1 MIAGA
6 RMSDWEPGPMPLVKR
21 VAAPVRRTTGYAGAQ
36 ITRWTDFMVTLEAA
50 HRERMRDLGG
60 LRAHS
65 RDLGKNNVYQKRFL
79 EMVSINIVG
88 PDGVG
93 LESEIIGN
101 AGKPKK
107 DWNDTIEAKFAKWG
121 KSCTV
126 DGKSWLDTQH
136 LAAITLAQD
145 GEVFLR
151 RVRGFNNP
159 SRYALEFID
168 PDRVDHTYNT
178 WLTGGNRVIM
188 GIEVNPWGRPEAYW
202 IWTAHPHDYEAAPR
216 RVRVPASEIIHLYSE
231 DRARATRGIPWATSC
246 MVQINMLGRLWTSE
260 LAAANHEA
268 DRVGIIKTA
277 QGAPLE
283 EVDNPTD
290 TAATLESEHVQYLGL
305 QPGQDIV
312 FPALQHPNG
321 QLAAFSTQLLK
332 GAASGYCVSYHSLT
346 GDVSD
351 ANFSGARIALMDER
365 DGWRVRQRRMINGL
379 HEVVFRDWIEMAL
392 LSGYLDL
399 PVADPDKICKPS
411 WWPRTWDWVDPQ
423 KDVDAALT
431 AIQGGL
437 STYQEELGKRGRDWR
452 ETFDQRA
459 VEDDYARTKKLVLG
473 QPKAPTAPAE
483 PLADG
488 EQKPTKKGD
497 ANG

>member
-6 RMSDWEPGPMPLVKR
+6 RMGDWEPTAMPLVKR
-21 VAAPVRRTTGYAGAQ
+21 VAAPARRSGSYAGAQ
-36 ITRWTDFMVTLEAA
+36 VSRWADFMVTLEAA
-50 HRERMRDLGG
+50 HRERMRDLAG

-65 RDLGKNNVYQKRFL
+65 RDLGRNNVYQRRFL
-79 EMVSINIVG
+79 EMVSINMVG

-93 LESEIIGN
+93 FESEIIGN

-107 DWNDTIEAKFAKWG
+107 DWNDKIEARFETWG
-121 KSCTV
+121 KACTV

-136 LAAITLAQD
+136 LAAMTLAQD

-151 RVRGFNNP
+151 RIRGFANS

-178 WLTGGNRVIM
+178 WLGLNRVIM
-188 GIEVNPWGRPEAYW
+188 GIEVSPWGKPEAYW
-202 IWTAHPHDYEAAPR
+202 IWTAHPHDFEAAPK

-231 DRARATRGIPWATSC
+231 DRARATRGIPWATPC
-246 MVQINMLGRLWTSE
+246 MVQLNMLGRLWTAE

-277 QGAPLE
+277 QGVALE
-283 EVDNPTD
+283 DAGDPTE
-290 TAATLESEHVQYLGL
+290 TAATLDSEHIQYLGL
-305 QPGQDIV
+305 APGQDIV
-312 FPALQHPNG
+312 FPTLQHPNG
-321 QLAAFSTQLLK
+321 QLAPFSTHLLK
-332 GAASGYCVSYHSLT
+332 GVASGYCVSYHSLT

-365 DGWRVRQRRMINGL
+365 DGWRVRQRRMIAGL
-379 HEVVFRDWIEMAL
+379 HEVVFRDWVEMAL
-392 LSGYLDL
+392 LSGDLDL
-399 PVADPDKICKPS
+399 PVADPDKVCKPT

-459 VEDDYARTKKLVLG
+459 VEDAYAREKKLPLG
-473 QPKAPTAPAE
+473 QPKAPAAPA
-483 PLADG
+483 AAVDG
-488 EQKPTKKGD
+488 EMQPTKKGD
-497 ANG
+497 ANA